1 MEEHNQN
8 LEFLNNYFNENI
20 NINNINNLANNRN
33 IEKYTNAIFNCV
45 YIIFAISITQWI
57 FKSLYFYFCYDPSY
71 MGIFTNLLTIYNP
84 VCYWLNWSQWKIS
97 ESLVI
102 ITISLLISSGSN
114 LLQLFQN
121 NIPQNNT
128 HENNNENNN
137 EDIDPQ

>member
-33 IEKYTNAIFNCV
+33 IEKYTNIIFNCV

-102 ITISLLISSGSN
+102 ISISLLINSGSN
-114 LLQLFQN
+114 LLLLFQN
-121 NIPQNNT
+121 DIPQNNT
-128 HENNNENNN
+128 QENNN